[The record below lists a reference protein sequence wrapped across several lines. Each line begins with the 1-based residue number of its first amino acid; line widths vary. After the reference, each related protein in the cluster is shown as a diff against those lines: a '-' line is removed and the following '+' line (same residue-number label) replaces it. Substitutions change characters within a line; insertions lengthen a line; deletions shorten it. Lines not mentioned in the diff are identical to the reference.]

1 MHYHLTHSFSDSIL
15 MMDETP
21 DGRVSLA
28 YERLA
33 HIPRPFADT
42 FAQTT
47 HTLDLSHNNL
57 K

>member
-15 MMDETP
+15 MMDDTP

-42 FAQTT
+42 FAPTT